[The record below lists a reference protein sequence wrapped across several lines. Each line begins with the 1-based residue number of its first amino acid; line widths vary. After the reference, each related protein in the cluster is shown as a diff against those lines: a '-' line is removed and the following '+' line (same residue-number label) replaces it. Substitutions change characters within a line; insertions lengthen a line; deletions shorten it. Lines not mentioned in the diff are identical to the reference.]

1 MKGPGPQFGKVTYSK
16 LKPGEALKLSIDL
29 CKMFELTPGKY
40 TVQLSRSENAFAMH
54 GWERREYTDLGPN
67 HKAAPGPPPP
77 IYEPSPNTNLEV
89 KSNMIT
95 VSVVP

>member
-1 MKGPGPQFGKVTYSK
+1 
-16 LKPGEALKLSIDL
+16 
-29 CKMFELTPGKY
+29 MFELTPGKY
-40 TVQLSRSENAFAMH
+40 TVQLSRSENAFAMY

>member
-40 TVQLSRSENAFAMH
+40 TVQLSRSENAFAMY